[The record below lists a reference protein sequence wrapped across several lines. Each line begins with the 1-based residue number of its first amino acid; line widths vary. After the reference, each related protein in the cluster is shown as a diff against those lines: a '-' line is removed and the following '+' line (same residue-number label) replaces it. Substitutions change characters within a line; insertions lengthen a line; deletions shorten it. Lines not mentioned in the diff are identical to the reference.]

1 MKHDIALY
9 SKALKV
15 GTLPLV
21 FKKTKWGWAAFL
33 PSKLGADGSPDHVS
47 NIKVCD
53 FSNMTLRRLRFT
65 VASRYLAQVYED
77 SMVCF
82 INLRWALKLPN
93 WGGRFGAIPELSVA
107 MKRAGLI

>member
-1 MKHDIALY
+1 MENKIQLY

-21 FKKTKWGWAAFL
+21 FKKRRKSWAAFM
-33 PSKLGADGSPDHVS
+33 PKRINEDGSVAEISD
-47 NIKVCD
+47 IAVCD
-53 FSNMTLRRLRFT
+53 FSHMTLRRLRFT

-77 SMVCF
+77 SMVCY
-82 INLRWALKLPN
+82 INMRWAMKLPN
-93 WGGRFGAIPELSVA
+93 WGNYGALSELAHA